1 MRKCVVEPNIV
12 GAQRSRILGEVSTIA
27 STTMEVKRWSSSPLR
42 RSTTRMKTPI
52 QDTRTTATMTSTIVL
67 ETILITTIVAIYN
80 GSNEENA
87 EIL

>member
-1 MRKCVVEPNIV
+1 
-12 GAQRSRILGEVSTIA
+12 
-27 STTMEVKRWSSSPLR
+27 
-42 RSTTRMKTPI
+42 MKTPI